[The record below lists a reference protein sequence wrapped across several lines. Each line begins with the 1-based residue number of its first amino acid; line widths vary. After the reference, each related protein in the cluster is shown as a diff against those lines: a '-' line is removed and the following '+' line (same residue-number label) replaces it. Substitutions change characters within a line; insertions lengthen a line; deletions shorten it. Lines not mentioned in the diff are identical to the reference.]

1 MPEHPA
7 APVRQSRHLLLR
19 IVPIHG
25 HCAELLRVFHGR
37 IEPKNLG
44 QHAALFLPVPPA
56 SIDPGQFHIVAF
68 PKYIHGQ
75 QPFIVLLLPGQG
87 CLVFLQFRNGL
98 TQLLLRKGFGRLGC
112 CGGRFRLHWQY
123 LLRFRRGLPT
133 GSQACQQ
140 EKSETNGEIKLIFSH
155 RYLIFAILKYKIPLL
170 VSSH

>member
-1 MPEHPA
+1 M
-7 APVRQSRHLLLR
+7 VWS
-19 IVPIHG
+19 
-25 HCAELLRVFHGR
+25 F
-37 IEPKNLG
+37 
-44 QHAALFLPVPPA
+44 
-56 SIDPGQFHIVAF
+56 
-68 PKYIHGQ
+68 
-75 QPFIVLLLPGQG
+75 
-87 CLVFLQFRNGL
+87 VFLIPLFYISMGHMMGAPLPEILLGHENAAIFGL

-155 RYLIFAILKYKIPLL
+155 GYLIFAILKYKIPLL